1 MPEDGSE
8 DSFDKVKKGLKKTAE
23 GVKEGV
29 EDTAEGVKEGVED
42 TAEGVKEGVED
53 TAEGVKEGVEDTAE
67 GVKEG
72 VEDTAEGVKEGV
84 EDTAEGVKEGVEDT
98 AEGVK
103 EGVEDS
109 TEGVKETARETTDKD
124 TYTKS
129 YEQTEN
135 REYNKAGG
143 NDKAEDISK
152 KTVENLRDAKEN
164 LRQKAAKIADEGTP
178 SEIVKKTKAGA
189 LTILRKP
196 IVIII
201 IIAAIALIV
210 VLLYTQIHFNN
221 QANKIENNKALWNQS
236 LADLRSGNSTVREYC
251 ISPVHDEDFCNRLKS
266 LEYM

>member
-1 MPEDGSE
+1 MPEDASE

-53 TAEGVKEGVEDTAE
+53 TAEGVKE
-67 GVKEG
+67 
-72 VEDTAEGVKEGV
+72 
-84 EDTAEGVKEGVEDT
+84 
-98 AEGVK
+98 
-103 EGVEDS
+103 
-109 TEGVKETARETTDKD
+109 TARETTDKE

-135 REYNKAGG
+135 REYKAGG

-152 KTVENLRDAKEN
+152 KTAENMRDAKES
-164 LRQKAAKIADEGTP
+164 LRQKAAKIADEGKS
-178 SEIVKKTKAGA
+178 SEIVKRTGAGA
-189 LTILRKP
+189 RAILRKP

-236 LADLRSGNSTVREYC
+236 LADLRSGNSTVGEYC

>member
-42 TAEGVKEGVED
+42 TAEGVKE
-53 TAEGVKEGVEDTAE
+53 
-67 GVKEG
+67 
-72 VEDTAEGVKEGV
+72 
-84 EDTAEGVKEGVEDT
+84 
-98 AEGVK
+98 
-103 EGVEDS
+103 
-109 TEGVKETARETTDKD
+109 TARETTDKD

-129 YEQTEN
+129 DEQTEN
-135 REYNKAGG
+135 SEYKTGG

-152 KTVENLRDAKEN
+152 KTAENLRDAKEN
-164 LRQKAAKIADEGTP
+164 LRQKAAKIADEGTS

-196 IVIII
+196 IVILI
-201 IIAAIALIV
+201 IIAAIALVV

-221 QANKIENNKALWNQS
+221 QANKIENNNALWNQS
-236 LADLRSGNSTVREYC
+236 LADLRSGNSTVGEYC
-251 ISPVHDEDFCNRLKS
+251 ISPVHDEDFCNRLES

>member
-8 DSFDKVKKGLKKTAE
+8 DSFDKVKQGLKKTAE

-53 TAEGVKEGVEDTAE
+53 TAEGVKE
-67 GVKEG
+67 
-72 VEDTAEGVKEGV
+72 
-84 EDTAEGVKEGVEDT
+84 
-98 AEGVK
+98 
-103 EGVEDS
+103 
-109 TEGVKETARETTDKD
+109 TARETTDKE

-135 REYNKAGG
+135 REYKAGG

-152 KTVENLRDAKEN
+152 KTEENMRDAKET
-164 LRQKAAKIADEGTP
+164 LRQKAAKISDEGKS
-178 SEIVKKTKAGA
+178 SEIVKRTGAGA
-189 LTILRKP
+189 RAILRKP

-221 QANKIENNKALWNQS
+221 QANRIENNKALWNQS
-236 LADLRSGNSTVREYC
+236 LADLRSGNSTVGEYC

>member
-29 EDTAEGVKEGVED
+29 EDTAEGVKE
-42 TAEGVKEGVED
+42 
-53 TAEGVKEGVEDTAE
+53 
-67 GVKEG
+67 
-72 VEDTAEGVKEGV
+72 
-84 EDTAEGVKEGVEDT
+84 
-98 AEGVK
+98 
-103 EGVEDS
+103 
-109 TEGVKETARETTDKD
+109 TARETTDKE

-135 REYNKAGG
+135 REYKAGG

-152 KTVENLRDAKEN
+152 KTAENMRDAKET
-164 LRQKAAKIADEGTP
+164 LRQKAAKIADEGKS
-178 SEIVKKTKAGA
+178 SEIVKRTGAGA
-189 LTILRKP
+189 RAILRKP

-236 LADLRSGNSTVREYC
+236 LADLRSGNSTVGEYC
-251 ISPVHDEDFCNRLKS
+251 ISSVHDEDFCNRLKS

>member
-29 EDTAEGVKEGVED
+29 EDTAEGVKE
-42 TAEGVKEGVED
+42 T
-53 TAEGVKEGVEDTAE
+53 
-67 GVKEG
+67 
-72 VEDTAEGVKEGV
+72 
-84 EDTAEGVKEGVEDT
+84 
-98 AEGVK
+98 
-103 EGVEDS
+103 S
-109 TEGVKETARETTDKD
+109 RETTDKE

-135 REYNKAGG
+135 REYKAGEI
-143 NDKAEDISK
+143 DKAEDISK
-152 KTVENLRDAKEN
+152 KTAENMRDAKET
-164 LRQKAAKIADEGTP
+164 LRQKAAKIDDEGK
-178 SEIVKKTKAGA
+178 SSDIVKRTGA
-189 LTILRKP
+189 SARAILRKP

-210 VLLYTQIHFNN
+210 VLLYTQIQFNN

-236 LADLRSGNSTVREYC
+236 LADLRSGNSTVSEYC
-251 ISPVHDEDFCNRLKS
+251 ISPVHDEDFCNRLES